1 MITTSDSIARILDS
15 RIATP
20 SVNILINLIHENT
33 NSNDLHDINSD
44 RCKQAMKDFL
54 IDFLLRYKD
63 DSFVKEMIV
72 Y

>member
-1 MITTSDSIARILDS
+1 MITISDSIARILDNQ
-15 RIATP
+15 IATP
-20 SVNILINLIHENT
+20 SVNILISVINKNT

-63 DSFVKEMIV
+63 DSFVKENV
-72 Y
+72 